1 MYIQPNRIISLGYGK
16 FVRSD
21 EIVAIEPIIAG
32 RGPGRRSLVWMRGI
46 EAPMVSS
53 RTEEAILSDLI
64 RPEHEAVKTRY
75 QRAVLKSVVDTR
87 WTACLE
93 PCVAD
98 FATPREWTWTSLPRT
113 PPKQSPDPSVRQ
125 P

>member
-1 MYIQPNRIISLGYGK
+1 MYIQPNRIISLGYGR

-32 RGPGRRSLVWMRGI
+32 RGPGRRSLVWIRGI

-75 QRAVLKSVVDTR
+75 QRAVLKSVVDT
-87 WTACLE
+87 L
-93 PCVAD
+93 D
-98 FATPREWTWTSLPRT
+98 
-113 PPKQSPDPSVRQ
+113 SVPGALRRRLRDAAGVDLDQ
-125 P
+125 LAEDAAKAIA